1 MNNNIIKFPTKEELE
16 EKLEN
21 NFLESL
27 TPQQNEI
34 FGMIISKINEEYN
47 EMCEELDRL
56 HNENK
61 KLKNMIK
68 GLKNNAKI

>member
-56 HNENK
+56 HKENK

>member
-34 FGMIISKINEEYN
+34 FEMIISKINEEYN